1 MFSVPAVLSGTREVQ
16 VRGLK
21 SRVKP
26 GRCGYA
32 AYSTAD
38 GVFQEP
44 RPAAGCQTHIRFWP
58 VSQAIS
64 SSYVTV
70 NA

>member
-1 MFSVPAVLSGTREVQ
+1 MGGT
-16 VRGLK
+16 GAWLK
-21 SRVKP
+21 IGVKP
-26 GRCGYA
+26 GRRGHA
-32 AYSTAD
+32 ADSKAD
-38 GVFQEP
+38 GVFREP

>member
-1 MFSVPAVLSGTREVQ
+1 M
-16 VRGLK
+16 RGLK
-21 SRVKP
+21 IGVKP
-26 GRCGYA
+26 GRRGHA
-32 AYSTAD
+32 AYSAAD
-38 GVFQEP
+38 SVFQEP